1 MPEDKEL
8 IRRAMLGDS
17 EAQKECTEK
26 NIVLPCAHCLGN
38 GKVSFKDH
46 LFLGQNFYGDKKI
59 IYRVQVICNKCK
71 SRGKPVFTQLLVNP
85 NPYITKWGNN
95 YAETEVCKK
104 ETERFLP
111 YVLDAIYGWNT
122 RPAPPV
128 GRCGE
133 CKHAYINFF
142 SASSGTALCRLWTNK
157 TEGIQMVMQQN
168 DFCSYFE
175 PREE

>member
-1 MPEDKEL
+1 MNDKEL
-8 IRRAMLGDS
+8 IRRALLGDQ

-26 NIVLPCAHCLGN
+26 GIVLSCPFCGA
-38 GKVSFKDH
+38 S
-46 LFLGQNFYGDKKI
+46 GDD
-59 IYRVQVICNKCK
+59 
-71 SRGKPVFTQLLVNP
+71 VN
-85 NPYITKWGNN
+85 
-95 YAETEVCKK
+95 
-104 ETERFLP
+104 
-111 YVLDAIYGWNT
+111 LDYNS
-122 RPAPPV
+122 V